1 MEVCKHTTLPFRSLG
16 THFFDPRS
24 QETKADTVNRGSPNK
39 KTETYTKNQKYQD
52 FGWFSFGQVRCSG
65 LKCPPMIPLVFLLV
79 LFGEKV
85 MKLPLFAAPTTT
97 TNVNIF
103 GGLPIFGG
111 WGQTAKNNPFLGV

>member
-1 MEVCKHTTLPFRSLG
+1 MVQFWLGSVFEFKVPTHDSIGFLASPFWG
-16 THFFDPRS
+16 
-24 QETKADTVNRGSPNK
+24 
-39 KTETYTKNQKYQD
+39 
-52 FGWFSFGQVRCSG
+52 
-65 LKCPPMIPLVFLLV
+65 
-79 LFGEKV
+79 KV